1 MADSLYNIADAG
13 LDDGTID
20 FYTLIQESPS
30 ADIETLRAKIGALY
44 NQAQANRDHRNLTKR
59 REYQTLLE
67 WLPRAKSALLE
78 PEKRARYNAYLASV
92 QSGTAEVDFDEF
104 MNDLLGH
111 AETMEPK
118 TGLLGVQDKSVQA
131 RTRSAKAPLE
141 APKSVAPRS
150 PSAPASK
157 TPLAA
162 ILGAGFAFVLA
173 FVVVSKG
180 LHQAALPAALVA
192 FILAAITFV
201 LLNPKP
207 RGGIKS

>member
-20 FYTLIQESPS
+20 FYTLIQESPG

-92 QSGTAEVDFDEF
+92 QTGTAEVDFDEF

-111 AETMEPK
+111 AETMEAK

-131 RTRSAKAPLE
+131 RTRPAKPPIE
-141 APKSVAPRS
+141 ATKAVAPRS
-150 PSAPASK
+150 PSPPASK
-157 TPLAA
+157 TPLTA
-162 ILGAGFAFVLA
+162 ILGAGFAFVLG
-173 FVVVSKG
+173 FVIVSKA
-180 LHQAALPAALVA
+180 LNQAALPAALAA
-192 FILAAITFV
+192 FILAAVAFV

-207 RGGIKS
+207 RGGIRS